1 MKTRTM
7 TRVMVEAAV
16 LATLALGSGNIARLQ
31 AKDKAAQV
39 DPNDPTYQLYNLLD
53 SKHDGKLDDFCVLAG
68 MVADPKNP
76 GQSQQQVLKAEYDK
90 TRGFGKLRIYVR
102 TVAPLTP
109 DQLKAYDAKQ
119 IFDFAETDVAK
130 FTKTD
135 PGPFGKQGDVYFE
148 ATPDGGP
155 LATASVTPEVQA
167 EYEHFISQYIL
178 PALQK

>member
-1 MKTRTM
+1 MRTRTM
-7 TRVMVEAAV
+7 TRVMVKAAV
-16 LATLALGSGNIARLQ
+16 LATLVWGCGNNAPLQ
-31 AKDKAAQV
+31 AKEKAAQV

-53 SKHDGKLDDFCVLAG
+53 SKHDGKLDGFCLLAG

-76 GQSQQQVLKAEYDK
+76 GQSQQQVLKVEYDK

-119 IFDFAETDVAK
+119 IFDFAESDVAK

-135 PGPFGKQGDVYFE
+135 PGRFGKQGDVYFE
-148 ATPDGGP
+148 ASSDGGA

-167 EYEHFISQYIL
+167 AYEHFLTQYIL